1 MHLFTFF
8 VSYIHLRGE
17 DGGDTVSE
25 NENKNEINENN
36 NLANTDFMREKIKAR
51 PISRKKLLRRTII
64 TVSLAVVF
72 GGVACITFLLL
83 QPVINNTLYPENQPE
98 PVTFPE
104 ETESD
109 EMTPE
114 DMYVDEEEI
123 AADAAAQAAEAASTM
138 QETNKE
144 QLQSLIES
152 YKFTA
157 EDYNE
162 MNTAL
167 KEVAKNASKSVVTVT
182 AVTSDYNWF
191 NDTYESS
198 GDDTGVIVADNGTEL
213 MILTDADNIKD
224 AETIDVTFS
233 DSSVHEASLK
243 MSDTITGYCII
254 AVSESQLSDATLSE
268 IKVADLGSSN
278 SGNLTGS
285 AVIAIGKPIGVDNSV
300 SYGIITSEKTSI
312 DLADTNY
319 KLLTT
324 DMYGSSNGSG
334 AIINLSGQIIGIIST
349 DYNASDQSSRI
360 CAVGITE
367 LKDLIEALSNKT
379 GKSYLGIHGTSIPTE
394 VQVQQGVPAGAYITK
409 TDMDSPA
416 MEAGLQSGDIIVALD
431 GVEIPSYE
439 VLVSKLNDTKP
450 GDDVVITIKRSSP
463 DDYIE
468 VDIEATLT
476 SATTE

>member
-25 NENKNEINENN
+25 SENKNEINENN

-198 GDDTGVIVADNGTEL
+198 GDDTGVIVADNGPGFALSKEEL
-213 MILTDADNIKD
+213 GNPFITAKPAGIGMGIGLHLTKEIMN
-224 AETIDVTFS
+224 
-233 DSSVHEASLK
+233 SLN
-243 MSDTITGYCII
+243 G
-254 AVSESQLSDATLSE
+254 
-268 IKVADLGSSN
+268 
-278 SGNLTGS
+278 
-285 AVIAIGKPIGVDNSV
+285 
-300 SYGIITSEKTSI
+300 
-312 DLADTNY
+312 
-319 KLLTT
+319 KLLFPEP
-324 DMYGSSNGSG
+324 DDFDIPEEFKKG
-334 AIINLSGQIIGIIST
+334 A
-349 DYNASDQSSRI
+349 
-360 CAVGITE
+360 
-367 LKDLIEALSNKT
+367 
-379 GKSYLGIHGTSIPTE
+379 
-394 VQVQQGVPAGAYITK
+394 
-409 TDMDSPA
+409 
-416 MEAGLQSGDIIVALD
+416 IVALAFKK
-431 GVEIPSYE
+431 E
-439 VLVSKLNDTKP
+439 K
-450 GDDVVITIKRSSP
+450 
-463 DDYIE
+463 
-468 VDIEATLT
+468 
-476 SATTE
+476 